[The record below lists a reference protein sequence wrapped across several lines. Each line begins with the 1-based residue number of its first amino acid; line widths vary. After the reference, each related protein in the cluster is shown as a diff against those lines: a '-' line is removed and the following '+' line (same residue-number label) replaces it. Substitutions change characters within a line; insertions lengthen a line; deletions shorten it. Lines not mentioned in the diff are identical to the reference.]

1 MKKNTVAIAF
11 CGLLCATL
19 ASGCVS
25 ISASSSQSSGTS
37 AEATSAEQTKEA
49 EPQKMELGQT
59 VTAGDYE
66 LTITGAEWCDE
77 FKEGNHRVIASNV
90 GGDVL
95 LRLTATVKNNGNYE
109 QYLSSVLKSS
119 LKVNDKYTVE
129 GKVAGTDPGPL
140 ATEDVSFYFA
150 VSNDLKEAF
159 ENGKVTFE
167 ACVPSTEK
175 PASGSY
181 WSSTQ
186 SDGTTLYYTSE
197 AGEKFVLD
205 IAQ

>member
-1 MKKNTVAIAF
+1 MKKNTVAIALS
-11 CGLLCATL
+11 GLLCATL

-25 ISASSSQSSGTS
+25 TSASSNQSTGTS
-37 AEATSAEQTKEA
+37 AEAASTEQAKEA
-49 EPQKMELGQT
+49 EPQKMELNQT

-77 FKEGNHRVIASNV
+77 FKEGINRVKASNV

-95 LRLTATVKNNGNYE
+95 LRLTATVKNNGSYKQSMNAAF
-109 QYLSSVLKSS
+109 KAS
-119 LKVNDKYTVE
+119 LKVNDKYSVD
-129 GKVAGTDPGPL
+129 GRAAGTDPGPL
-140 ATEDVSFYFA
+140 STEDVSFYFA
-150 VSNDLKEAF
+150 TSNELKEAF
-159 ENGKVTFE
+159 ESGKVTFE
-167 ACVPSTEK
+167 ICAPSAEK
-175 PASGSY
+175 PSSGSY
-181 WSSTQ
+181 TSSTQ